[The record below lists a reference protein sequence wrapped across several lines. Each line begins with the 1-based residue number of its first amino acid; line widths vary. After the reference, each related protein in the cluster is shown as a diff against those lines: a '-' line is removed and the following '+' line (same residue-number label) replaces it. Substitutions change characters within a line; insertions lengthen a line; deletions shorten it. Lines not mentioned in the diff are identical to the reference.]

1 MPDPVA
7 SPATGKAPRK
17 LSQAV
22 VIVHGMGEQ
31 RPMGTLRG
39 FVQAV
44 WSHDP
49 ARAPFYA
56 HVADP
61 DDPAGAKINQSW
73 ITPDSRTNSYELRRI
88 TTPYDVD
95 GRRTD
100 FYELYWAD
108 ITQGTTRGRLAA
120 WVTNL
125 LWRKPA
131 DVPRDARGLYLVTLF
146 AVIVVL
152 CASLA
157 LATSVWQGY
166 VSWAAGVLVTILA
179 SFIIWSVDR
188 FGLPYFGDV
197 AAYVR
202 AEAATVEKRAL
213 IRDRGLRLL
222 KRLMMDD
229 AYDRIVLVSH
239 SLGSMI
245 AYDLLQILWA
255 DFRPRKL
262 EAIRDKAK
270 LKAIRTIEKETLVA
284 DGSGWPDGLGDLAG
298 FRRDQ
303 WELYRQLRTRDADH
317 PLPWKIS
324 DFVTLGSPLTHSEFL
339 VTYNLA
345 ELRRGIAERLFSACP
360 PIAEGAVAGG
370 TVLYQEGRGLSGK
383 PQRAV
388 HHGAVFAATRW
399 TNIFD
404 RGNGWLTGDP
414 ISGSMTENFG
424 PGVENVQVKLRGSLG
439 RIFTHTLYWSL
450 TANGVEVAMPAG
462 VASRSHLAVL
472 RDAVDLGRKLEPS
485 QAKAP
490 AIRQG
495 LPFQQVIK

>member
-1 MPDPVA
+1 MSDPVA
-7 SPATGKAPRK
+7 SPAKTISPGSGKAPRK
-17 LSQAV
+17 PSQAV

-31 RPMGTLRG
+31 RPMDTLRG

-61 DDPAGAKINQSW
+61 ADPAGKKINQSW
-73 ITPDSRTNSYELRRI
+73 ITPDTRTNSHELRRI

-108 ITQGTTRGRLAA
+108 ITQGTTRCRLAA

-131 DVPRDARGLYLVTLF
+131 DIPRDARGLYVVTLL
-146 AVIVVL
+146 AVITVL
-152 CASLA
+152 CAALV
-157 LATSVWQGY
+157 LATSASQGLI
-166 VSWAAGVLVTILA
+166 SWTTGMLVTILA
-179 SFIIWSVDR
+179 SFVIWLVDR

-213 IRDRGLRLL
+213 VRDHGLTLL
-222 KRLMMDD
+222 KRLLMDD

-239 SLGSMI
+239 SLGSII

-262 EAIRDKAK
+262 EAARDKAR
-270 LKAIRTIEKETLVA
+270 LKAIRAVDKASLGS
-284 DGSGWPDGLGDLAG
+284 DGSAWPDRLDDFSG
-298 FRRDQ
+298 FRRAQ
-303 WELYRQLRTRDADH
+303 WELYRQLRARDADH

-345 ELRRGIAERLFSACP
+345 EFRRGIAERLFSACP
-360 PIAEGAVAGG
+360 PITETVAGG
-370 TVLYQEGRGLSGK
+370 TILYQQGRSRSGK

-414 ISGSMTENFG
+414 ISGSMAENFG
-424 PGVENVQVKLRGSLG
+424 PGIENIQVDLRGSLG
-439 RIFTHTLYWSL
+439 RIFTHRLYWSL
-450 TANGVEVAMPAG
+450 KAAGVEVAAAAG
-462 VASRSHLAVL
+462 TPPRSHIGVL

-485 QAKAP
+485 QTMPTIAAGK
-490 AIRQG
+490 
-495 LPFQQVIK
+495 

>member
-1 MPDPVA
+1 MPDPRPAA
-7 SPATGKAPRK
+7 SPVTNPPTSAKAPRK

-31 RPMGTLRG
+31 RPMDTLRE
-39 FVQAV
+39 FVEAV

-61 DDPAGAKINQSW
+61 ADPLGAKINQSW
-73 ITPDSRTNSYELRRI
+73 ITPDSRTNSHELRRI
-88 TTPYDVD
+88 TTPYDID

-131 DVPRDARGLYLVTLF
+131 DIPRDARGLYVVTLL
-146 AVIVVL
+146 AVIAVL
-152 CASLA
+152 AAALV
-157 LATSVWQGY
+157 LATSAWQGCI
-166 VSWAAGVLVTILA
+166 SWTTGIVVTILA
-179 SFIIWSVDR
+179 SLVIWAVDR

-213 IRDRGLRLL
+213 VRDRGLTLL

-239 SLGSMI
+239 SLGSII

-262 EAIRDKAK
+262 EAARDKAR
-270 LKAIRTIEKETLVA
+270 LKAIRAIDSATLKS
-284 DGSGWPDGLGDLAG
+284 DGSVWPDRLDDLFG

-303 WELYRQLRTRDADH
+303 WELYRQLRVRDADH

-339 VTYNLA
+339 VSYNLA
-345 ELRRGIAERLFSACP
+345 EFRRGIAERLFSACP
-360 PIAEGAVAGG
+360 PVAEGAAG
-370 TVLYQEGRGLSGK
+370 TVLYEEGHSPSGK
-383 PQRAV
+383 RLRAV

-399 TNIFD
+399 TNVFD
-404 RGNGWLTGDP
+404 TGNGWLTGDP
-414 ISGSMTENFG
+414 ISGPMTENFG
-424 PGVENVQVKLRGSLG
+424 PGVENIQVELRGSLG

-450 TANGVEVAMPAG
+450 AATGVEIA
-462 VASRSHLAVL
+462 ASVGTPPRSHLAVL

-485 QAKAP
+485 QVPPTTP
-490 AIRQG
+490 AG
-495 LPFQQVIK
+495 G